1 MTRTQKHIIT
11 SLMSIQRIL
20 ADIDFKTGIQEIEKE
35 YMKSDVTLF
44 TVFQKY
50 TFQLRNIL
58 WIYV

>member
-20 ADIDFKTGIQEIEKE
+20 ADIDSKTGIQDIEKE

-44 TVFQKY
+44 TVF
-50 TFQLRNIL
+50 
-58 WIYV
+58 

>member
-44 TVFQKY
+44 TVFKKY

>member
-44 TVFQKY
+44 TVF
-50 TFQLRNIL
+50 
-58 WIYV
+58 